1 MRYLV
6 QFVKMIS
13 ELYHFKLS
21 VSFHLAVGDDVIP
34 VSLVDLVNCV
44 NHTVLYFA
52 WTTYLQ
58 DLSNFRVFYILQSNL
73 MLCGSSVAT
82 VVTDVFQLNWF
93 SGRNKIGKIAKI
105 FVKIEDPENR
115 GVI

>member
-1 MRYLV
+1 MLVAYYDHVHSYGCDPPSQLRYVLACSRCMKYLV

-52 WTTYLQ
+52 
-58 DLSNFRVFYILQSNL
+58 
-73 MLCGSSVAT
+73 
-82 VVTDVFQLNWF
+82 
-93 SGRNKIGKIAKI
+93 
-105 FVKIEDPENR
+105 
-115 GVI
+115 

>member
-1 MRYLV
+1 MR

-52 WTTYLQ
+52 
-58 DLSNFRVFYILQSNL
+58 
-73 MLCGSSVAT
+73 
-82 VVTDVFQLNWF
+82 
-93 SGRNKIGKIAKI
+93 
-105 FVKIEDPENR
+105 
-115 GVI
+115 

>member
-1 MRYLV
+1 MLVTYYDHVHSYGCDLPSHPRYVLGCSRCMR

-52 WTTYLQ
+52 
-58 DLSNFRVFYILQSNL
+58 
-73 MLCGSSVAT
+73 
-82 VVTDVFQLNWF
+82 
-93 SGRNKIGKIAKI
+93 
-105 FVKIEDPENR
+105 
-115 GVI
+115 